1 MKTSR
6 VIALVT
12 SVAVNLLI
20 VGFLIFW
27 VEPVAD
33 IAKLPIVGAMAHVL
47 TSV

>member
-20 VGFLIFW
+20 VGFLILW
-27 VEPVAD
+27 VVPVAD
-33 IAKLPIVGAMAHVL
+33 ITRLPAVGAAAHVL
-47 TSV
+47 TVI

>member
-6 VIALVT
+6 VIALIT

-20 VGFLIFW
+20 VGFLILW
-27 VEPVAD
+27 VVPVAD
-33 IAKLPIVGAMAHVL
+33 IARLPTIGAVAHVL